1 MSRGRV
7 MIKEKEQLFR
17 KLLMAIDMLVIAVS
31 FFVSLILRQNVHI
44 FYKLDLIPG
53 KEVIAALNSLSEHIY
68 ILPFLLFSWW
78 AALSSSGLY
87 ESFRRKNILEI
98 IWGII
103 KSAFFVMIAI
113 ATIEFIFKLQFI
125 SRIFIVFLF
134 FIGSLFLA
142 IERISILSFLRF
154 LRKQGYNYKSVLII
168 GTGPR
173 AENFIKLV
181 HKHNEWGLKILGLID
196 ADTNMLDKIISGE
209 KVIGILD
216 DIPKILN
223 EKVVD
228 EVMFI
233 IPRSWLSMIEK
244 SLLAC
249 EEHGI
254 RTNIAAD
261 FFNLN
266 IAHSVSSEIEG
277 MPLLSFQTTIGEEW
291 QLLLK
296 RVFDIILS
304 LAGIILSLPI
314 FLALVVMI
322 KSMSRGPAI
331 FKQVRSGLNGRKF
344 IMYKF
349 RTMVEDAETKRVEL
363 ERFNDINGPA
373 FKMHHDPRVTKFG
386 AFLRRSSMD
395 ELPQLFNVLKG
406 EMSIVGPR
414 PPLPSE
420 IEKYEIWQRR
430 RLSMKPGL
438 TCLWQAN
445 GRNNVDFEK
454 WMKLDLEYIDE
465 WSLALDF
472 KIMFKTIPAVLFSIG
487 AR

>member
-1 MSRGRV
+1 
-7 MIKEKEQLFR
+7 MIKEREQLFR
-17 KLLMAIDMLVIAVS
+17 KLLMVIDMFMIVVS
-31 FFVSLILRQNVHI
+31 FFISFILRQNVHI

-53 KEVIAALNSLSEHIY
+53 KEVIAALNSLGGHIY

-87 ESFRRKNILEI
+87 ESFRRKNVIEI
-98 IWGII
+98 VWGII
-103 KSAFFVMIAI
+103 KSAFFVMIAL
-113 ATIEFIFKLQFI
+113 TTVEFIFKLQFI
-125 SRIFIVFLF
+125 SRIFIAFLF
-134 FIGSLFLA
+134 FISILFLI
-142 IERISILSFLRF
+142 IERIFIVFFLRF
-154 LRKQGYNYKSVLII
+154 LRKRGYNYKNVLII

-196 ADTNMLDKIISGE
+196 IDKNMMGKAILEE
-209 KVIGILD
+209 KVIGTLD

-223 EKVVD
+223 ENVVN

-233 IPRSWLSMIEK
+233 VPRSWLSIIEK

-249 EEHGI
+249 EAQGI

-266 IAHSVSSEIEG
+266 IARSVSSDIEG

-304 LAGIILSLPI
+304 LAGVMFSLPI
-314 FLALVVMI
+314 FLGLIIMI
-322 KSMSRGPAI
+322 KSLSRGPAI
-331 FKQVRSGLNGRKF
+331 FKQIRSGLNGRKF
-344 IMYKF
+344 VMYKF
-349 RTMVEDAETKRVEL
+349 RTMVEDAEAKRAEL
-363 ERFNDINGPA
+363 GKFNNINGPA
-373 FKMHHDPRVTKFG
+373 FKMHNDPRVTKFG
-386 AFLRRSSMD
+386 AFLRRSSLD

-454 WMKLDLEYIDE
+454 WMKLDLEYIDT
-465 WSLALDF
+465 WSIGLDF
-472 KIMFKTIPAVLFSIG
+472 KIMLKTIPAVLFSVG